1 MTERV
6 HVDSIRAALLQRA
19 DADAVLAAAVDEAR
33 ESGLTWQAIGDALG
47 TSRQAAFQRFGRP
60 IDPRTGATMNTI
72 PQPRAAERAAEA
84 FAHLAA
90 NRPQAV
96 VDEFDDTMR
105 SQLDAAKLAAAWA
118 QVAAL
123 VGAFERQGEPF
134 SRAADTLTIVDV
146 PLAFEAG
153 DMVGRI
159 AFDASGAIA
168 GLLLLMPSAAGEL

>member
-1 MTERV
+1 MTDQAQFEG
-6 HVDSIRAALLQRA
+6 IRAALQRRA
-19 DADAVLAAAVDEAR
+19 DADAALAEAVDEAR
-33 ESGLTWQAIGDALG
+33 ASGLTWQAVGDALG

-60 IDPRTGATMNTI
+60 LDPRTGEPMNTT

-105 SQLDAAKLAAAWA
+105 SHLDVDKLAAAWA

-134 SRAADTLTIVDV
+134 ARAADTLTVVDV

-159 AFDASGAIA
+159 AFDPSGAIA
-168 GLLLLMPSAAGEL
+168 GLFLLTPAAAGEL